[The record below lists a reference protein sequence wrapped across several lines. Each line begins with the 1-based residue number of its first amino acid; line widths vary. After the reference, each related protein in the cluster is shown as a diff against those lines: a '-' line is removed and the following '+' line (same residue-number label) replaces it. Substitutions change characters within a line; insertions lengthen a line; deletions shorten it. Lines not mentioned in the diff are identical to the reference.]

1 MIIKPSEFAP
11 ACADLLAEMIAATF
25 PADLVDVAV
34 GGLDL
39 AREFASVRWDHLL
52 YTGSP
57 RVGREVAKAAAEN
70 LVPTTLELGGKTP
83 AILLGDAIEPATVEH
98 IVGIKMIKNGQ
109 MCNTV
114 DHCLVPADQ
123 VDRFV
128 ELAEEWVAGAVP
140 DYSRTEDCP
149 GIIRDA
155 HLDRVLGL
163 IEEAREAGCRVV
175 QLDKDGAVDRETRR
189 VPMHIVVDPPA
200 GIGIAEEE
208 VFGPILP
215 VHSYASLDAA
225 IEKVNDGERPLGLY
239 VFTADDAAGDDVLD
253 PHLLRRG
260 LRQRL
265 RAAGGA
271 ALARL
276 RRRRPERHRAPPRG
290 RRLSRVHQP
299 ARCLP
304 PRRGRSLRVLLPALR
319 RAPAGAWS
327 TGRYRGLGA
336 LRS

>member
-1 MIIKPSEFAP
+1 
-11 ACADLLAEMIAATF
+11 
-25 PADLVDVAV
+25 
-34 GGLDL
+34 
-39 AREFASVRWDHLL
+39 VRWDHLL

-83 AILLGDAIEPATVEH
+83 AILLDDAIEPETVEH

-114 DHCLVPADQ
+114 DHVLVPADQ

-128 ELAEEWVAGAVP
+128 ELAQAWVAGAVP

-149 GIIRDA
+149 GIISDA

-163 IEEAREAGCRVV
+163 IEEAKEAGCRVV
-175 QLDKDGAVDRETRR
+175 QLDKEGAVDRATRR
-189 VPMHIVVDPPA
+189 VPMHLVVDPPA

-225 IEKVNDGERPLGLY
+225 IEKVNEGERPLGLY
-239 VFTADDAAGDDVLD
+239 VFTADDAAGDDVLA
-253 PHLLRRG
+253 RTSS
-260 LRQRL
+260 
-265 RAAGGA
+265 GGA
-271 ALARL
+271 CINACALQGAL
-276 RRRRPERHRAPPRG
+276 PSLGFGGVGQSGTGRHHGIDGFREFTNPRG
-290 RRLSRVHQP
+290 VFHRGDGDLC
-299 ARCLP
+299 ALFYP
-304 PRRGRSLRVLLPALR
+304 PFDERQQALVD
-319 RAPAGAWS
+319 
-327 TGRYRGLGA
+327 GA
-336 LRS
+336 LEG